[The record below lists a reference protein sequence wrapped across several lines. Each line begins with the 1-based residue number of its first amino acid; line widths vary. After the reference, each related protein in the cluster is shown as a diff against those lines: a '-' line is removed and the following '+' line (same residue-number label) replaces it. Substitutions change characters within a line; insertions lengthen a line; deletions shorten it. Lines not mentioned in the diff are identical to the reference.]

1 MEHTNATGAGALGGE
16 LSDTTGGMNRG
27 LWAAVAVAALGCSG
41 TDVGNGRTRLNL
53 LGYEQPPRALTLAS
67 GVRIDSV
74 HVVVWRVRLQP
85 GTLCDGDDGE
95 IDIDRVLVADLVGQ
109 GLLNPR
115 EQREWPLNSDTFCE
129 LRLDLH
135 RLEAGEPVPA
145 GTPPELVDR
154 TIRMQG
160 ARQDGVPFVVE
171 SEISEELELAARNGS
186 FEIAELDSSLIV
198 AFDLSSW
205 VAALQLDALG
215 AAPILV
221 NKDENGEQLS
231 RFEDA
236 VKLSM
241 RLFRDDNGDDDLS
254 ADEHAPGDELA
265 D

>member
-1 MEHTNATGAGALGGE
+1 
-16 LSDTTGGMNRG
+16 MNRELG
-27 LWAAVAVAALGCSG
+27 AALALAVATLGCSG

-53 LGYEQPPRALTLAS
+53 LGYEQPTRALTLAS
-67 GVRIDSV
+67 GVRIDSL
-74 HVVVWRVRLQP
+74 HAVVRRVRLQP
-85 GTLCDGDDGE
+85 GTLCDNDDGE
-95 IDIDRVLVADLVGQ
+95 IDIERVLVSDLVGQ

-115 EQREWPLNSDTFCE
+115 EQREWTLNSDTFCE
-129 LRLDLH
+129 LRLDFH

-160 ARQDGVPFVVE
+160 VRQDGVPFVVE
-171 SEISEELELAARNGS
+171 SEISEELELEARNGS
-186 FEIAELDSSLIV
+186 FELPKLDSSIIL
-198 AFDLSSW
+198 AFELSSW
-205 VAALQLDALG
+205 VAALELDALG
-215 AAPILV
+215 AGPILV
-221 NKDENGEQLS
+221 NKDSNAEQLQQ
-231 RFEDA
+231 FEDA